1 MTARRLLT
9 LALLAGLIG
18 SAAELVLLEHW
29 EDWKQWSP
37 FAVIALTLVALAV
50 GRDRPVLLRVAGAL
64 QALTGIVGIVLH
76 TRGNYLYEAE
86 NHPEVV
92 GGALAQAVATGSS
105 PLLAPGALCFAG
117 LVLIALTL
125 LPADPADHT
134 R

>member
-1 MTARRLLT
+1 MTARRLLL
-9 LALLAGLIG
+9 LALVTGLVG

-37 FAVIALTLVALAV
+37 FVVIALTLLALAI
-50 GRDRPVLLRVAGAL
+50 GRGRPRLLRSAGAV

-76 TRGNYLYEAE
+76 TRGNFLYEAE
-86 NHPEVV
+86 NHPERV
-92 GGALAQAVATGSS
+92 GSVLWQAVATGSS

-125 LPADPADHT
+125 LPADERAP

>member
-1 MTARRLLT
+1 MTARRILT
-9 LALLAGLIG
+9 LALLAGLLG

-37 FAVIALTLVALAV
+37 FAVIALSLLAMLV
-50 GRDRPVLLRVAGAL
+50 GRSRPTLLRWAGGL
-64 QALTGIVGIVLH
+64 QTLTGVVGIVLH
-76 TRGNYLYEAE
+76 TRGNYNYEAE

-92 GGALAQAVATGSS
+92 GSALAQAVATGSS

-125 LPADPADHT
+125 LPPDERDT

>member
-9 LALLAGLIG
+9 LALLAGLLG

-37 FAVIALTLVALAV
+37 FAVIALSLVAMLV
-50 GRDRPVLLRVAGAL
+50 GRSRPVLLRWAGGL
-64 QALTGIVGIVLH
+64 QALTGVVGIVLH
-76 TRGNYLYEAE
+76 TRGNYSYEAE

-92 GGALAQAVATGSS
+92 GSALVQAVATGSS

-125 LPADPADHT
+125 LPPDERDS